1 MFYKTCHMDKSKKLH
16 ELRKNYTMGVLHV
29 DEMLPDAIEQFT
41 RWFEQALFA
50 ELPEPNAMTLA
61 TASASGRVSSRVV
74 LLKEFD
80 ERGFV
85 FYTNYNSR
93 KAFDL
98 AENPYAAASFLWL
111 ELERQ
116 VRIEGNVEQISEEES
131 DEYFQNRPRDSQI
144 GAWSSDQSKE
154 VASRNELAEL
164 YARREKEFEGRNV
177 PRPPYWGG
185 YRIIPETIE
194 FWQGGPGRIHDRILY
209 TRVAALWTRKRLAP

>member
-1 MFYKTCHMDKSKKLH
+1 MDKSKKLH
-16 ELRKNYTMGVLHV
+16 ELRKNYTMGVLHL
-29 DEMLPDAIEQFT
+29 DEMLPDAIAQFT

-61 TASASGRVSSRVV
+61 TASASGKVSSRVV

-80 ERGFV
+80 EAGFV

-93 KAFDL
+93 KASDM
-98 AENPYAAASFLWL
+98 AENPNVAASFLWL

-116 VRIEGNVEQISEEES
+116 VRIEGTVEKISDEES
-131 DEYFQNRPRDSQI
+131 DIYFHNRPRDSQI

-154 VASRNELAEL
+154 VGS
-164 YARREKEFEGRNV
+164 RRELSELFENRQKEFEGPPV
-177 PRPPYWGG
+177 PRPNYWGG

-209 TRVAALWTRKRLAP
+209 ARVANLWTRKRLAP